1 MISKKDPV
9 SGIEQLKLQDDEDE
23 EDDQKKPKMLTAEE
37 RALKAQKEREEKQR
51 KYDEARERLFGSSTA
66 SAGTTPPRSTTPV
79 KGSGADKSKVRG
91 RGGDGKDSKD
101 SRDGRPSSSS
111 LPGKTKQLFDP
122 NFTPKPDSIYQQKK
136 EAAPNSGTGPV
147 EDQIIRQPRGP
158 DGSGRGGFGFA
169 ERTGEKS

>member
-23 EDDQKKPKMLTAEE
+23 EDDQKKPKTLTAEE

-51 KYDEARERLFGSSTA
+51 KYDEARERLFGSSIA
-66 SAGTTPPRSTTPV
+66 PSGTTPPRSTTPV
-79 KGSGADKSKVRG
+79 KGNGADKSKVRG
-91 RGGDGKDSKD
+91 RGNEGKDSKD

-111 LPGKTKQLFDP
+111 LSGKPKQLFDP
-122 NFTPKPDSIYQQKK
+122 NFTSKPDSIYQQRK
-136 EAAPNSGTGPV
+136 ETAPV
-147 EDQIIRQPRGP
+147 EEQIIRQPRGP
-158 DGSGRGGFGFA
+158 NGSGRGGFGFA